1 MSKETAEGKEKT
13 MFCPNCGQK
22 LREGARF
29 CGSCGNRI
37 DANGQSFQPEQA
49 GKQDGPREQSKAEE
63 EAGAANNIPV
73 AGLES
78 NQPKVK
84 PRKGV
89 KKQTKIIIT
98 AVICTVIAIAA
109 VVAVTQFSREI
120 AVSSIDPSNVPVN
133 ETDYGF
139 EVDGST
145 PILPAEEG
153 LPQSIT
159 QISKIM
165 ATEPSQLPSFIDS
178 QNGSA
183 TTNSSGITDK
193 STLSYEIELNS
204 AIRAKMDPNTV
215 FLDAKC
221 SQVKVDL
228 TGVTASDLS
237 KNTQPGVIRVSFN
250 SKWFTDDMMSYFIK
264 VNDLSYA
271 STKAASEDGLS
282 QAYCGCFT
290 IGEDTYYWV
299 LTQCRFSQDAKP
311 SKIAT
316 TLSCCQANWA
326 VGTLE
331 NLADGTYYNAQ
342 DVAKMNSGHYISSK
356 FAKAWR
362 DEDHGYVTAQ

>member
-1 MSKETAEGKEKT
+1 
-13 MFCPNCGQK
+13 MFCPNCGQE

-133 ETDYGF
+133 ETDNGF
-139 EVDGST
+139 VVNGST
-145 PILPAEEG
+145 PILPVEEG
-153 LPQSIT
+153 LPQSIM
-159 QISKIM
+159 QISKVM

-178 QNGSA
+178 QDGSA
-183 TTNSSGITDK
+183 VTNSSEITNK
-193 STLSYEIELNS
+193 SILSYKINLNS
-204 AIRAKMDPNTV
+204 ATRANMDPNSV
-215 FLDAKC
+215 FLDTKS
-221 SQVKVDL
+221 SQVGVGL
-228 TGVTASDLS
+228 YNVTASDLS
-237 KNTQPGVIRVSFN
+237 KDTQPGVISVSFN
-250 SKWFTDDMMSYFIK
+250 SKWFTDDMMKYFIK

-271 STKAASEDGLS
+271 SAKAVSEDELS

-290 IGEDTYYWV
+290 IEEDTYYWV
-299 LTQCRFSQDAKP
+299 LTQYRSSKDAKT
-311 SKIAT
+311 SEIT
-316 TLSCCQANWA
+316 TSLSCYQASWA
-326 VGTLE
+326 VGTLQ
-331 NLADGTYYNAQ
+331 NLANGNYYDAG
-342 DVAKMNSGHYISSK
+342 DAMKMDSGHYISSK
-356 FAKAWR
+356 FANAWC
-362 DEDHGYVTAQ
+362 DHDHEYATAQ